1 MGNSSVLVMI
11 FQNLLHLVLI
21 YNFLR
26 LVLTQF
32 KFKKCTVLLWLAHIV
47 QSYNAQSLVTSTTDS
62 SITAL
67 PVPTFDFSHP
77 VVFLTVSKPPPFA
90 TDLHVYYNK

>member
-1 MGNSSVLVMI
+1 MGKSSVLVMI

-21 YNFLR
+21 YNFSR
-26 LVLTQF
+26 CVLTQY

-47 QSYNAQSLVTSTTDS
+47 QSYNVQSLVTSTDS

-77 VVFLTVSKPPPFA
+77 VVFLTVSKTPPFA